1 MQAQDTK
8 QLNVRLPAALVDKAK
23 AIAHERGMML
33 SGYIRTLIERDLEGK
48 DTPDENAP
56 PHVLAAAK
64 AFAEALEAG
73 RS

>member
-1 MQAQDTK
+1 M
-8 QLNVRLPAALVDKAK
+8 NVHLRPELVDKAK

-48 DTPDENAP
+48 E
-56 PHVLAAAK
+56 AAAK

-73 RS
+73 RH

>member
-8 QLNVRLPAALVDKAK
+8 QLNVRLPAEPVDKAK
-23 AIAHERGMML
+23 AMAHERGMTL
-33 SGYIRTLIERDLEGK
+33 SGYIRTLIERDLEGHE
-48 DTPDENAP
+48 TPDETVP

-73 RS
+73 RR